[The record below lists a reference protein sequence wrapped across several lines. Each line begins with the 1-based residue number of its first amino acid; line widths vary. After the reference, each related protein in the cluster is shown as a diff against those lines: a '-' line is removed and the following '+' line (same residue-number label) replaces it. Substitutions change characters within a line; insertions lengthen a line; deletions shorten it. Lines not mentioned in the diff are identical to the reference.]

1 MKDSKRSIYLTEIF
15 TIAYLLMTL
24 FFVMKPLGTSKYISY
39 IEMFIWFIL
48 SLIIF
53 IKNGFPKDN
62 KYFKKLGIRYAIIYC
77 LIYLIIIYC
86 LGLFTGFSRTIYS
99 HTIKNL
105 FNNIFPILIMV
116 TSREI
121 IRYIIC
127 RKSNDNI
134 LSLVAITAI
143 FSIYDIIQVLGYY
156 TLNSAEQIFI
166 FFCLEICSTI
176 AKQSLFTYITCK
188 ISLVPT
194 IILSLVLEL
203 FIFIVPIFPNLGNYI
218 NSVLGILLP
227 YFLYIKMRTMVKYSD
242 KKEIKNNNG
251 KIFLMFIILIIIII
265 FILISGIGKYK
276 MIAIGSNSMN
286 PIYYRGDAVIYEKI
300 NASNIKKE
308 DILVFNSN
316 GKIITH
322 RVVDIIK
329 MGNKV
334 YFQTKGDNNNSED
347 IELVKENLIY
357 GRVKYI
363 VKYIGYPTIIIQEKL
378 KG

>member
-1 MKDSKRSIYLTEIF
+1 
-15 TIAYLLMTL
+15 
-24 FFVMKPLGTSKYISY
+24 
-39 IEMFIWFIL
+39 
-48 SLIIF
+48 
-53 IKNGFPKDN
+53 
-62 KYFKKLGIRYAIIYC
+62 
-77 LIYLIIIYC
+77 
-86 LGLFTGFSRTIYS
+86 
-99 HTIKNL
+99 
-105 FNNIFPILIMV
+105 MV